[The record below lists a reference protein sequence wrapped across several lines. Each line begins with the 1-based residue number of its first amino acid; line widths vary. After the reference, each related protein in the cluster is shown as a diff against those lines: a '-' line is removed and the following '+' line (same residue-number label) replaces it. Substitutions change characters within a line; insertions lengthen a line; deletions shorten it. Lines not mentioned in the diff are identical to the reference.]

1 MSCRLEQKR
10 RMIPVSLEECKG
22 PGLSSPEV
30 LLREELSLVVEEE
43 VEEVVAAAAVRTD
56 PTRCQRFRSKPMVE
70 VEVDPMVV
78 VVFSR
83 AKAVVVEVPR
93 EESHRMAAVH
103 KRVEAKRGS

>member
-43 VEEVVAAAAVRTD
+43 GEVVAAVRTD